1 MLCLSPSA
9 PIRDALGPEPG
20 VCRGARLGS
29 FVLPD
34 AQRVSSDTA
43 SDPDPA
49 ARASSD
55 RHPSLPRGWWII
67 PGIALGLLF
76 WIAAALTAIWIYAAI
91 PVNQAM
97 PEVRNGVLTVG
108 NDYGGRLDTRIAFV
122 EHLRRRG
129 VHVRITGA
137 DCASACTLY
146 LGLPRSCV
154 SPHTMFRFHGPSS
167 QIYGVGLGPTAFD
180 RWSRRMAE
188 QYPPQLARW
197 FMAEARNTIVG
208 TVNVRGAEL
217 IRLGWARPCRG

>member
-1 MLCLSPSA
+1 MLSLSPSE
-9 PIRDALGPEPG
+9 PIPDALGPEPDAPRRADPG
-20 VCRGARLGS
+20 PL
-29 FVLPD
+29 VLPD
-34 AQRVSSDTA
+34 NPRQSSD
-43 SDPDPA
+43 PNPA
-49 ARASSD
+49 AARGPSD
-55 RHPSLPRGWWII
+55 RSPSLPPGWWII

-108 NDYGGRLDTRIAFV
+108 TDYGGRLDTRIAFI
-122 EHLRRRG
+122 ESLRRRG
-129 VHVRITGA
+129 VQVRITGA

-180 RWSRRMAE
+180 RWSRLMAR

-217 IRLGWARPCRG
+217 IRLGWARPCSG